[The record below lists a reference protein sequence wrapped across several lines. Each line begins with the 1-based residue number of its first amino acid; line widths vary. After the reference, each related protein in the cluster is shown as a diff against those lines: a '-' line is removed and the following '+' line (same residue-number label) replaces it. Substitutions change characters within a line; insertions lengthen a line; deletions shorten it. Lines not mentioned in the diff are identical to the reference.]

1 MPLSSDQTVV
11 DSLTFYNFQ
20 QFLNVDMQQKL
31 LGAHGGIISSQHTHT
46 PRLLQYVINALL
58 SGLWVCFCCRPSCA
72 RLLCVC
78 TCGRLE
84 NTHAV
89 IVLHLLLHAVVTS
102 LVRLSQLFYW
112 FPVCTSVTHHMATT
126 SGGMIYDTIPPV

>member
-31 LGAHGGIISSQHTHT
+31 SGADGGTTTSQHTQHVKDRT
-46 PRLLQYVINALL
+46 GTNALL
-58 SGLWVCFCCRPSCA
+58 SGLWVCFCCRPSRAC
-72 RLLCVC
+72 LMCVC

-102 LVRLSQLFYW
+102 QVRLSQLFYW